1 MSTLHRLLEPYQP
14 TDADPFDAVKAA
26 HLLNR
31 AGFGGTTEEVEKVRK
46 MGPAAAAEWLLD
58 FPDQGAEEQSAK
70 DVPDFS
76 SIGDFPKSF
85 REIREAMRGKSKEE
99 QQRFRQMLMRGNR
112 EAMAETARWWL
123 NRMATGAHP
132 LQEKLTLFW
141 HGHFTTSFR
150 EERSAWLM
158 WRQNELLR
166 RTAAGNFEHFVKGI
180 SRDPAMLQYLN
191 NNQNRRGR
199 PNENYARE
207 LMELFTLGIGNYTEQ
222 DVKEAAR
229 AFTGWTSEGDDF
241 AFRRLLHD
249 DGRKTFLGHA
259 GNFDGD
265 DVVDIILRHKACA
278 PFIAGKLFRF
288 FAYDEAES
296 GGPLE
301 QGIPESLG
309 QLLRDNKW
317 NLRPVIRTILRSK
330 AFYSD
335 KAIGVQIKSP
345 VQLVLGTV
353 RLLGVPLPP
362 MQILRN
368 SLQQM
373 GQMPFNPPNVKGWPG
388 GRAWINTAT
397 LYVRYN
403 TCVALAGGF
412 EGTGFGGAGFGGG
425 LGPRF
430 QKMRLRAKFNTDGAT
445 TAEQVV
451 DHWLAR
457 LIQRPVDVAKRQA
470 LVESLGGRAAD
481 EDAIGRMVQLIV
493 SMPEY
498 QLC

>member
-1 MSTLHRLLEPYQP
+1 MSTFHRLLEPYQP
-14 TDADPFDAVKAA
+14 TDKDPFDAVKAA

-31 AGFGGTTEEVEKVRK
+31 AGFGGTHDEVEKVRR
-46 MGPAAAAEWLLD
+46 MGPAGAVDWLLD
-58 FPDQGAEEQSAK
+58 FPDQGAEEQAG
-70 DVPDFS
+70 
-76 SIGDFPKSF
+76 GDLPNFLAIDGFPKNF
-85 REIREAMRGKSKEE
+85 RDLREMVRGKSESE
-99 QQRFRQMLMRGNR
+99 RQRFRQMLMRGNR

-123 NRMATGAHP
+123 NRMAFGPHP

-150 EERSAWLM
+150 EERSAALL

-166 RTAAGNFEHFVKGI
+166 RTAAGNFEKFVKGI

-229 AFTGWTSEGDDF
+229 AFTGWSSEGEEF
-241 AFRRLLHD
+241 VFRRPAHD
-249 DGRKTFLGHA
+249 DGRKTFLGRT
-259 GNFDGD
+259 GNLDGD
-265 DVVDIILRHKACA
+265 DVIDLILRHKACA

-288 FAYDEAES
+288 FAYDEAET

-301 QGIPESLG
+301 QGVVESLG
-309 QLLRDNKW
+309 QVLRDAKW
-317 NLRPVIRTILRSK
+317 ELRPLVKTILRSK
-330 AFYSD
+330 AFFSD
-335 KAIGVQIKSP
+335 KAIGSQIKSP

-353 RLLGVPLPP
+353 RQLGVGLPP
-362 MQILRN
+362 MQVLRN

-397 LYVRYN
+397 LFVRYN
-403 TCVALAGGF
+403 TCVALAGGNF
-412 EGTGFGGAGFGGG
+412 EGGR
-425 LGPRF
+425 RF
-430 QKMRLRAKFNTDGAT
+430 EPIRLKAKFKPDGAD
-445 TAEQVV
+445 TAAQVV

-457 LIQRPVDVAKRQA
+457 LIQRPVDEEKRQTLIEA
-470 LVESLGGRAAD
+470 LGELARNEEAVKRV
-481 EDAIGRMVQLIV
+481 VQLIV